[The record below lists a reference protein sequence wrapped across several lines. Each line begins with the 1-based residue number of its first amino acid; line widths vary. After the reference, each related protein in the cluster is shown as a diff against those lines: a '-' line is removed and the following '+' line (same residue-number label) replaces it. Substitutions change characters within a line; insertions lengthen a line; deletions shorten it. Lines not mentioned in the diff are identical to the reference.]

1 MEKKYHIP
9 DFYKWAETFYP
20 DNFQTFEGERKILSE
35 ENKNYSKMQNIFP
48 EEIGET
54 IQYLYE
60 KDGQINNYIL
70 STYIHS
76 YIKVNNKEIIDI
88 IHNPNFG
95 KDFKITSDI
104 TYDKYIVEK
113 EMANEKLEKIK
124 QKSNI

>member
-1 MEKKYHIP
+1 
-9 DFYKWAETFYP
+9 
-20 DNFQTFEGERKILSE
+20 
-35 ENKNYSKMQNIFP
+35 MQNIFP